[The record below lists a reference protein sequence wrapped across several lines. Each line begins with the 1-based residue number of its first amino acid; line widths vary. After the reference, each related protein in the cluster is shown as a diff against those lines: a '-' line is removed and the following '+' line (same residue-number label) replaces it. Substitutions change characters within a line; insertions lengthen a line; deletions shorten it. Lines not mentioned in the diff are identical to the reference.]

1 MQGQHVGLGMAET
14 RWRRAA
20 ASQRSVGHC
29 IAAGLCLQRPLL
41 AWRQALPRAG
51 TASAFVAGL
60 SLQWPLLAWRQALP
74 RAGAASPRSSASRCV
89 WIEKESI
96 NSVIISDS
104 PEDTHQRLLVAAS
117 LSVNT
122 TGE

>member
-29 IAAGLCLQRPLL
+29 IAAGLCLQR
-41 AWRQALPRAG
+41 
-51 TASAFVAGL
+51 
-60 SLQWPLLAWRQALP
+60 PLLAWRQALP